1 MKNKK
6 AKKLMFH
13 EVQVFEREHAQILD
27 LLLSR
32 FLGSGQYKAMKH
44 KKKLEWKFK
53 FWATPKEIEILE
65 SLFTEAISPDW
76 DDMYESLLK
85 EVES

>member
-6 AKKLMFH
+6 AKKLKYN
-13 EVQVFEREHAQILD
+13 EIKVFEREHARIMD

-32 FLGSGQYKAMKH
+32 FLGNGQYKAMKH
-44 KKKLEWKFK
+44 KKKLEWKFR
-53 FWATPKEIEILE
+53 FWATSSEVEIIQN
-65 SLFTEAISPDW
+65 LFTEAISPNW
-76 DDMYESLLK
+76 DEDYELLLK